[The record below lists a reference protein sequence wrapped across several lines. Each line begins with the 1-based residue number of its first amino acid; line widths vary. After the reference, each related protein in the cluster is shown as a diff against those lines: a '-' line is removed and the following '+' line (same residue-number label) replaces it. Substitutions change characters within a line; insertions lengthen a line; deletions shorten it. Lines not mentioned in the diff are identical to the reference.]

1 MFGKINKKY
10 EVIKMK
16 KNNDSRAI
24 KYAKYTWLAVAAM
37 SVMNFIL
44 NPTSEQFYSS
54 LAVGFFGGPL
64 FAAVPYMFIKIFGK
78 K

>member
-1 MFGKINKKY
+1 
-10 EVIKMK
+10 MK
-16 KNNDSRAI
+16 KSNDSKAI

-44 NPTSEQFYSS
+44 NPTSEQFFES
-54 LAVGFFGGPL
+54 LITGIFLGAI
-64 FAAVPYMFIKIFGK
+64 FASVPYIFIKIFGK